1 MVKLFLKRLFFCL
14 LMLVIIC
21 GILFI
26 GLGWYVRENLK
37 LKIQSTT
44 LILGNSHPEC
54 ALDDRGSLA
63 FKNLARSAEPLYYTQ
78 FKLKWLLKWNPQ
90 IKRVF
95 VELSEN
101 QLESRMEDWIWSDE
115 SIHRQTVSLYP
126 FLSWKHH
133 LEAIRKK
140 NVYYILDLL
149 VAMKRCIS
157 GVFLN
162 DESLF
167 FEHLDWGGFEA
178 QEGVHFNTQ
187 QQRTANDKQESLA
200 PYVDNLM
207 ALQEIVELAKEFG
220 VEIKFIRCPYHPRAK
235 VNFEKSY
242 LEFFTDH
249 PEWFLLDFRDFVL
262 PDDCFFDE
270 YHLNAKGAA
279 VFTQHFNKMLLS
291 STGVHSKE

>member
-1 MVKLFLKRLFFCL
+1 MVKLFLKRLFFGF

-26 GLGWYVRENLK
+26 GLGWYVRENFK
-37 LKIQSTT
+37 LNIQSTT

-54 ALDDRGSLA
+54 ALDDGGSLA
-63 FKNLARSAEPLYYTQ
+63 FKNLARSAEPLYYTR

-101 QLESRMEDWIWSDE
+101 QLESRMGDWIWSDE
-115 SIHRQTVSLYP
+115 SIHRHAVSLYP
-126 FLSWKHH
+126 YLSLKHH
-133 LEAIRKK
+133 YESFRKK
-140 NVYYILDLL
+140 HFYYLFDLL
-149 VAMKRCIS
+149 VAMKRSIS
-157 GVFLN
+157 GALLG
-162 DESLF
+162 DDRLF

-178 QEGVHFNTQ
+178 HEGNHMTVQ
-187 QQRTANDKQESLA
+187 QQRNQNDKQESLMPNA
-200 PYVDNLM
+200 DNLS

-242 LEFFTDH
+242 REFFNDH
-249 PEWFLLDFRDFVL
+249 PEWFLLDFRDFAL
-262 PDDCFFDE
+262 PEDCFFDE

-291 STGVHSKE
+291 PTGAHSKD